1 VPKLL
6 MEADAWPSL
15 VQASKVNLDSC
26 GSEKAATD
34 LPSANG
40 ELLILLPRSRYLLIA
55 LMNRDP
61 RMASDMAE
69 FLRQSLPQPSM

>member
-15 VQASKVNLDSC
+15 VQASKVKWDSC
-26 GSEKAATD
+26 CSEKAVSDA
-34 LPSANG
+34 PSANG
-40 ELLILLPRSRYLLIA
+40 ELLTLPCSRYLLIA

-61 RMASDMAE
+61 RIASDMAE